1 MTFGGD
7 VPTYPL
13 RLLTAPDRGGPQID
27 TSFIEAKALQI
38 VKKLEEFGIKVSL
51 Q

>member
-7 VPTYPL
+7 VPTFPL
-13 RLLTAPDRGGPQID
+13 HLLRAPDLNAPTVDRN
-27 TSFIEAKALQI
+27 FIETKAQQI
-38 VKKLEEFGIKVSL
+38 IEKLGEFGIKVSL

>member
-7 VPTYPL
+7 VPTFPL
-13 RLLTAPDRGGPQID
+13 KLLTPTNHNAPQVDITFID
-27 TSFIEAKALQI
+27 AKATQI
-38 VKKLEEFGIKVSL
+38 INKLEEFGIKVSL